1 MNALRAMRRELPE
14 IAGRQFFAT
23 PVITQRPPEGFV
35 ADHRWTVQDGIGLAM
50 ARMPRHGTGPVV
62 HRPRALDHQDI
73 GRAPWFVGESDA
85 QRVADT
91 IEKSPWRHGVPHAR
105 AAPGGAAGEAARSTE
120 DAHPAPPVPDG
131 AGPVS
136 EAWRRRIAEESAHQ
150 EGVSL

>member
-91 IEKSPWRHGVPHAR
+91 IEKSPGGGAGGRGR
-105 AAPGGAAGEAARSTE
+105 AGGGGAAGGGAR
-120 DAHPAPPVPDG
+120 PP
-131 AGPVS
+131 
-136 EAWRRRIAEESAHQ
+136 
-150 EGVSL
+150 